1 MEELR
6 VLGEVLEG
14 QGRMG
19 TKDDLGWGPREKAS
33 PEKGREGKES
43 HVLSPAMSLW

>member
-14 QGRMG
+14 QGRVG
-19 TKDDLGWGPREKAS
+19 TKDDLGWGTS

-43 HVLSPAMSLW
+43 HVLSAAMSLW